1 MYFPK
6 YQMGER
12 LLIHFSRHFP
22 AYNKFSFPLFWS
34 LFFPLSFYL
43 MSQRQATPL
52 QQMVHSTP
60 NQREAIRELEQLFC
74 LDQNVLKDI
83 VNSFRNELAAGL
95 ADDRTSDLN
104 MIPTYVTG

>member
-1 MYFPK
+1 
-6 YQMGER
+6 
-12 LLIHFSRHFP
+12 
-22 AYNKFSFPLFWS
+22 
-34 LFFPLSFYL
+34 

-52 QQMVHSTP
+52 QEMVHSTP

-83 VNSFRNELAAGL
+83 VNSFRNELTAGL